1 VISPEQF
8 ETILAAVRDQEFK
21 DLLTVSW
28 ETGCRPQESLRV
40 EARHVDRDNARWVFP
55 ASEAKG
61 GRLPRV
67 VYLTP
72 EALAVTERL
81 MVEHPAGPL
90 FGNTDGL
97 PWTADAANCR
107 FRRVAIK
114 TGVHAC
120 LYAQR
125 HTWMNRLLMSGVDA
139 LTVAVL
145 AGHSDPST
153 LAKYYRSARRML
165 VWTVFARESFH
176 KSRLHKSLIC
186 HPCTHPTPDTH
197 RTAVSADCEPSANY
211 AV

>member
-97 PWTADAANCR
+97 PWTGQLPVPPGRDKDRGPRVPVRPASHVDEPPPHVRGRRPHGGGAGGPLRPLDAGEILPFSPAN
-107 FRRVAIK
+107 
-114 TGVHAC
+114 AC
-120 LYAQR
+120 LDR
-125 HTWMNRLLMSGVDA
+125 V
-139 LTVAVL
+139 
-145 AGHSDPST
+145 
-153 LAKYYRSARRML
+153 RS
-165 VWTVFARESFH
+165 
-176 KSRLHKSLIC
+176 
-186 HPCTHPTPDTH
+186 
-197 RTAVSADCEPSANY
+197 
-211 AV
+211 